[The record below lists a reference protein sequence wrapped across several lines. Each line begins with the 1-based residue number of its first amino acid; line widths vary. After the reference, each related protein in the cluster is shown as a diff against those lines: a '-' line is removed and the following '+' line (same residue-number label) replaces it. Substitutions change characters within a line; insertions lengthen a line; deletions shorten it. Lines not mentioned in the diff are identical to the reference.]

1 MFKENAA
8 GTAVA
13 VGHVMYA
20 LLARY
25 LPRKVRFACAGG
37 NFEERTDADGDNDS
51 AMTNEIR
58 LEWGKSGH
66 CGRRWNLK
74 RPFSPYS
81 KVLFLP
87 LVCEGDVCG
96 VKSGVDSFKLTGE
109 EASPFVAPSLLQG
122 GRPPS

>member
-13 VGHVMYA
+13 VGHVMPSSRGICP
-20 LLARY
+20 ARF
-25 LPRKVRFACAGG
+25 VCAGG
-37 NFEERTDADGDNDS
+37 NFEERTDADNDS

-58 LEWGKSGH
+58 LEWGKSVH

-81 KVLFLP
+81 KVLLPP